1 MRIVTGAV
9 NLTKLWL
16 SLSYTEITL
25 SQWNLY
31 EP

>member
-9 NLTKLWL
+9 NLTKLWP
-16 SLSYTEITL
+16 SLSYTEDSL
-25 SQWNLY
+25 SEWDLY